1 MPTVDYV
8 FFKRPSKFWEN
19 ARQLRYEVFIKGQG
33 IPEDLELDDRDQ
45 TACHLIALHNQ
56 STCGVM
62 RILQESDYAK
72 FGRIAIHPSYRKQ
85 GIATAMVRQAIAFCH
100 LAGINKISLNS
111 QSYITHLYEKLGF
124 KAKGEPFIEA
134 GIHHLHMVLDFTEEE
149 YCELPL
155 QLKDS
160 HGIQPSGN

>member
-8 FFKRPSKFWEN
+8 FFKRPSKYWEN

-33 IPEDLELDDRDQ
+33 IPEALELDDRDQ
-45 TACHLIALHNQ
+45 TACHLIALHNL

-72 FGRIAIHPSYRKQ
+72 FGRIATHPNHRKQ
-85 GIATAMVRQAIAFCH
+85 GIAYGMVKQAIAFCH
-100 LAGINKISLNS
+100 LAGTATISLNS
-111 QSYITHLYEKLGF
+111 QSYITHFYEKLGF
-124 KAKGEPFIEA
+124 KAEGSPFLEA
-134 GIHHLHMVLDFTEEE
+134 GIPHLHMALNLTQDN

-155 QLKDS
+155 QQEPFDS
-160 HGIQPSGN
+160 QGA